1 MKLEHIHSSVFECD
15 NNIRVVVVVVVVA
28 LRVKWN
34 IDLCNK
40 ILYSSLFLSC
50 CCCYCYCYCFGI
62 VLLSIFL
69 FTVSFCL
76 DVVKGESFSRVVT
89 GDAGALRVEW
99 KRYTWGNRNNNKTKK
114 N

>member
-1 MKLEHIHSSVFECD
+1 MRGSGTLTF
-15 NNIRVVVVVVVVA
+15 A
-28 LRVKWN
+28 
-34 IDLCNK
+34 NK

-50 CCCYCYCYCFGI
+50 CCCYCFGI

-76 DVVKGESFSRVVT
+76 DIVKGESFSRVVT